1 MERQIAVT
9 EGDTS
14 DENKKN
20 LRELRSK
27 LQSLK
32 DEQEDTFYDKSIEDQ
47 ENALDEMLKNSQD
60 QEEQYLKNANKV
72 FTDITDYV
80 NAHTEQVS
88 KNIEKISKDIGYDIS
103 ENITNTWKGV
113 GEGANTAEKAVGTYQ
128 DTLSSNVPHITEQI
142 GMIVDK
148 WKEVAK
154 AAEEAAQAGVD
165 KTTDEYGDFTGVGA
179 TDDNDDS
186 DYQKGGS
193 SGSAINPEKE
203 DKMNEAL
210 AIKNKFTDFMNNNKS
225 DSYTS
230 KDLEDMLSI
239 QKLIFAHSG
248 GKLYYGQDKIS
259 KLLNTLG
266 TNNPAVAA
274 NMFSTTFGTSISDA
288 NDAVYAIKTGKI
300 AAETAQEEAKRN
312 AKLKQI
318 KEFLDKNVVKAS
330 QKKEKYGALNQYI
343 YGKTGGKVLSRENE
357 KRLASILGVK
367 VSTDLTGKELV
378 KIRDALKN
386 AGFSKG
392 GIVDL
397 VRQTGED
404 GIALV
409 KRKEGIFTPE
419 QTSAIMKLANVAPKL
434 NLPDFNRNIPIKNGT
449 TPMSVNI
456 DNRVTVEGVATDQ
469 IVKDFE
475 KVAQKQAENTVAKI
489 NSLAYSK
496 GVRRR

>member
-1 MERQIAVT
+1 MDIL
-9 EGDTS
+9 
-14 DENKKN
+14 KL
-20 LRELRSK
+20 LRLRKCS
-27 LQSLK
+27 
-32 DEQEDTFYDKSIEDQ
+32 
-47 ENALDEMLKNSQD
+47 
-60 QEEQYLKNANKV
+60 
-72 FTDITDYV
+72 
-80 NAHTEQVS
+80 
-88 KNIEKISKDIGYDIS
+88 
-103 ENITNTWKGV
+103 
-113 GEGANTAEKAVGTYQ
+113 
-128 DTLSSNVPHITEQI
+128 
-142 GMIVDK
+142 
-148 WKEVAK
+148 
-154 AAEEAAQAGVD
+154 
-165 KTTDEYGDFTGVGA
+165 
-179 TDDNDDS
+179 
-186 DYQKGGS
+186 
-193 SGSAINPEKE
+193 E

-230 KDLEDMLSI
+230 KDLDNMLSI

-259 KLLNTLG
+259 KLLDILG

-312 AKLKQI
+312 AKLKEI
-318 KEFLDKNVVKAS
+318 DEFLDKNVVKAS

-343 YGKTGGKVLSRENE
+343 YGKTGGKVLSKENE
-357 KRLASILGVK
+357 KTLASILGVK
-367 VSTDLTGKELV
+367 LKTDLTGKDGAEELK

>member
-1 MERQIAVT
+1 MA
-9 EGDTS
+9 
-14 DENKKN
+14 
-20 LRELRSK
+20 
-27 LQSLK
+27 
-32 DEQEDTFYDKSIEDQ
+32 Y
-47 ENALDEMLKNSQD
+47 
-60 QEEQYLKNANKV
+60 
-72 FTDITDYV
+72 
-80 NAHTEQVS
+80 
-88 KNIEKISKDIGYDIS
+88 
-103 ENITNTWKGV
+103 
-113 GEGANTAEKAVGTYQ
+113 
-128 DTLSSNVPHITEQI
+128 
-142 GMIVDK
+142 
-148 WKEVAK
+148 
-154 AAEEAAQAGVD
+154 
-165 KTTDEYGDFTGVGA
+165 
-179 TDDNDDS
+179 
-186 DYQKGGS
+186 
-193 SGSAINPEKE
+193 
-203 DKMNEAL
+203 
-210 AIKNKFTDFMNNNKS
+210 
-225 DSYTS
+225 
-230 KDLEDMLSI
+230 
-239 QKLIFAHSG
+239 SG
-248 GKLYYGQDKIS
+248 GKLYYGQDKLS
-259 KLLNTLG
+259 KLLDTLG

-312 AKLKQI
+312 AKLKEI
-318 KEFLDKNVVKAS
+318 DEFLDKNVVKAS

-343 YGKTGGKVLSRENE
+343 YGKTGGKVLSKENE
-357 KRLASILGVK
+357 KKLASILGVK
-367 VSTDLTGKELV
+367 LKTDLTGKDGAEELK

>member
-1 MERQIAVT
+1 
-9 EGDTS
+9 
-14 DENKKN
+14 
-20 LRELRSK
+20 
-27 LQSLK
+27 
-32 DEQEDTFYDKSIEDQ
+32 
-47 ENALDEMLKNSQD
+47 
-60 QEEQYLKNANKV
+60 
-72 FTDITDYV
+72 
-80 NAHTEQVS
+80 
-88 KNIEKISKDIGYDIS
+88 
-103 ENITNTWKGV
+103 
-113 GEGANTAEKAVGTYQ
+113 
-128 DTLSSNVPHITEQI
+128 
-142 GMIVDK
+142 
-148 WKEVAK
+148 
-154 AAEEAAQAGVD
+154 
-165 KTTDEYGDFTGVGA
+165 
-179 TDDNDDS
+179 
-186 DYQKGGS
+186 
-193 SGSAINPEKE
+193 
-203 DKMNEAL
+203 
-210 AIKNKFTDFMNNNKS
+210 MNNNKS

-230 KDLEDMLSI
+230 KDLDNLLPI
-239 QKLIFAHSG
+239 QKLILAYSG
-248 GKLYYGQDKIS
+248 GKLYYGQDKLS
-259 KLLNTLG
+259 KLLDTLG

-274 NMFSTTFGTSISDA
+274 NMFSTTFGTSTSDA

-312 AKLKQI
+312 AKLKEI
-318 KEFLDKNVVKAS
+318 DEFLDKNVVKAS

-343 YGKTGGKVLSRENE
+343 YGKTGGKVLSKENE
-357 KRLASILGVK
+357 KKLAKILGVK
-367 VSTDLTGKELV
+367 VSTDLTGKELA